1 MLICGKKVSTS
12 KSLSHRL
19 VHSRYQLRTQ
29 TAVPSPEACREQHT
43 MPPQGA
49 CLPRTPS
56 MVLRTPSWFCSGF
69 SSFSLFPSLTPRGY
83 PQSSAN
89 CSLERSLHIHS
100 FTYHPHTNPKYKP
113 APRTPITSIWPR
125 HFKCFIG
132 FQSPHKNPALSLK
145 CGRHVP

>member
-1 MLICGKKVSTS
+1 MFLLQNLCHTDWSILGTSFARRELCQVLRHAESST
-12 KSLSHRL
+12 L
-19 VHSRYQLRTQ
+19 
-29 TAVPSPEACREQHT
+29 C
-43 MPPQGA
+43 PPQGA

-56 MVLRTPSWFCSGF
+56 MVLRTPSWFCAGF

-89 CSLERSLHIHS
+89 CSLERSPHIHS

-113 APRTPITSIWPR
+113 APQTPITSIWPR
-125 HFKCFIG
+125 HFKCIIG
-132 FQSPHKNPALSLK
+132 FQSPHKNPASSLK